1 VEEEQE
7 KKEEGSTNNLTDC
20 ELGSDTAK
28 RLQQRIII
36 IIHGIYGAG
45 LSVTVH
51 AMAALLAYM
60 AFPWVDRKDTHS
72 TSYPFSQRPAED
84 CPNERGFH
92 NELVGHAGADLTALG
107 PRTDLD
113 AGRSL
118 QYFMS
123 QVEIIPPARRLQSQ
137 LHGTRRGI
145 SGSRTLQTASV
156 RV

>member
-7 KKEEGSTNNLTDC
+7 EKEEGSTNNLTDC

-60 AFPWVDRKDTHS
+60 AFPWGQQERHS
-72 TSYPFSQRPAED
+72 FNFLPLLST
-84 CPNERGFH
+84 
-92 NELVGHAGADLTALG
+92 
-107 PRTDLD
+107 
-113 AGRSL
+113 AGR
-118 QYFMS
+118 
-123 QVEIIPPARRLQSQ
+123 RLPK
-137 LHGTRRGI
+137 
-145 SGSRTLQTASV
+145 
-156 RV
+156 